1 MLISLHLASNN
12 ASRLG
17 GLFDNLEKTSL
28 NPSDIEVLVKVDLE
42 DKSMLG
48 YVAEEAQLRRLN
60 IRHIATPRLDGY
72 SSLWRAYNDLISIC
86 DPAAYFVA
94 LITDE
99 FRFTTKL
106 WDQELSNYI
115 GFFPDHVFRLRI
127 SEHKLRNYFSVWEC
141 GYAPDSYAI
150 FTKRWFDIS
159 GDWNACNTPDAF
171 QQMVMFFLYKST
183 FPSTN
188 NRQYS
193 RDIPIWNIKIS
204 GETPYQGLSEE
215 QLKVRVK
222 KAKEDWR
229 ILISFNIQLE
239 ALHRAH
245 RLKAYFF
252 ATEMALS
259 NYSIES
265 DRERRLV
272 VLRDRDTD
280 IIIAKFYYRLNR
292 LKIEAENAWKML
304 FHDYYCGGNLDIL
317 IFIYRQKIGWTC
329 DYFRGFFAGVRQK
342 IVHLR
347 QRERVAF
354 QNVRGSMFLCFLIL
368 ITGVGAVWI
377 LKCYLEMYS
386 RKFVGDLSAL
396 FVGKLMKKKIIKV
409 HSNSESS
416 PNLAHKLLKIDEGF
430 WGSLENTDDVFVYLQ
445 CDEGFK
451 PYGLELM
458 IFAPSNRCHIRDISV
473 IGTTENKKKVDT
485 LKHTVIPSRVKGK
498 EKAFKKK
505 ITIPNSPDKEIITIE
520 LSPKVVDRK
529 IFYTI
534 GISCFSGSRHYSRNY
549 LLNGFGIYLRHIRV
563 LEL

>member
-12 ASRLG
+12 AARLG

-48 YVAEEAQLRRLN
+48 YVADEARLRKLN

-99 FRFTTKL
+99 FRFKTKL

-171 QQMVMFFLYKST
+171 QQMVVFFLYKST

-193 RDIPIWNIKIS
+193 RDIPIWNIEIS
-204 GETPYQGLSEE
+204 GETPYQGLSDE
-215 QLKVRVK
+215 QLKARVK

-272 VLRDRDTD
+272 VLRDRNLD
-280 IIIAKFYYRLNR
+280 IIVAKFHYRLNR
-292 LKIEAENAWKML
+292 VKIEAEN
-304 FHDYYCGGNLDIL
+304 
-317 IFIYRQKIGWTC
+317 
-329 DYFRGFFAGVRQK
+329 
-342 IVHLR
+342 
-347 QRERVAF
+347 
-354 QNVRGSMFLCFLIL
+354 
-368 ITGVGAVWI
+368 
-377 LKCYLEMYS
+377 
-386 RKFVGDLSAL
+386 
-396 FVGKLMKKKIIKV
+396 
-409 HSNSESS
+409 
-416 PNLAHKLLKIDEGF
+416 
-430 WGSLENTDDVFVYLQ
+430 
-445 CDEGFK
+445 
-451 PYGLELM
+451 
-458 IFAPSNRCHIRDISV
+458 
-473 IGTTENKKKVDT
+473 
-485 LKHTVIPSRVKGK
+485 
-498 EKAFKKK
+498 
-505 ITIPNSPDKEIITIE
+505 
-520 LSPKVVDRK
+520 
-529 IFYTI
+529 
-534 GISCFSGSRHYSRNY
+534 
-549 LLNGFGIYLRHIRV
+549 
-563 LEL
+563 